1 MTDLSTVATDYID
14 KNPLDK
20 LMRVILIILIL
31 LTASHAHNVP
41 SDPILSLLPK
51 LESLAQKA
59 MHKKNV
65 PGMAV
70 AVVSKGKII
79 YIKGFGVRAIGRP
92 EPVTSKTL
100 FQLGSISKA
109 ISSTLI
115 AILNRAQEISL
126 EHPIEPIPGA
136 TLRHILSHTTGMP
149 SAGFN
154 ELIERGGSPLEA
166 QKELQKTI
174 LEEEPGKKF
183 AYHNVV
189 YNLLTHVIEAQS
201 GASFESVLQ
210 EKLLKPLGM
219 TNTSSTWEAF
229 ILEENRVAIH
239 VVRKIK
245 GKNKKKGK
253 FAKGVTQQAPYRKEY
268 TNFPAAGGFSSN
280 IHDMALF
287 LGAVMGARP
296 DIVSPQDLE
305 EFTRPIIH
313 TPDQWY
319 RTTKHRDRITETQY
333 GLGWRHMTF
342 ANHPVV
348 FHGGMLRGFSTMLAF
363 LPDQQVG
370 IVILQNANSSLA
382 SQISMQFFDWVLGLP
397 FKQWI
402 D

>member
-1 MTDLSTVATDYID
+1 
-14 KNPLDK
+14 
-20 LMRVILIILIL
+20 MRVVLIILIFMSL
-31 LTASHAHNVP
+31 SHARNNQK
-41 SDPILSLLPK
+41 DPVISLLPK
-51 LESLAQKA
+51 LENLVQKA
-59 MHKKNV
+59 MHKRKV

-115 AILNRAQEISL
+115 AILNREQEISL
-126 EHPIEPIPGA
+126 DHPIEPIPGA

-166 QKELQKTI
+166 QKELLKIT

-189 YNLLTHVIEAQS
+189 YNLLTHIIEAKS
-201 GASFESVLQ
+201 GASFEFVLQ

-219 TNTSSTWEAF
+219 ENTSSTWKAF
-229 ILEENRVAIH
+229 VLEENRVTIH
-239 VVRKIK
+239 VAKKAK
-245 GKNKKKGK
+245 GKTKGKKKGK
-253 FAKGVTQQAPYRKEY
+253 IIKVVNQPAPYRKEY
-268 TNFPAAGGFSSN
+268 ANFPAAGGFSSN

-287 LGAVMGARP
+287 LSAVMGARP
-296 DIVSPQDLE
+296 DVVSLQDLE
-305 EFTRPIIH
+305 EFIRPVIH

-319 RTTKHRDRITETQY
+319 RTTKHRDRITQTQY
-333 GLGWRHMTF
+333 ALGWRHMTF
-342 ANHPVV
+342 ANHPIV

-370 IVILQNANSSLA
+370 IIILQNANSSLA